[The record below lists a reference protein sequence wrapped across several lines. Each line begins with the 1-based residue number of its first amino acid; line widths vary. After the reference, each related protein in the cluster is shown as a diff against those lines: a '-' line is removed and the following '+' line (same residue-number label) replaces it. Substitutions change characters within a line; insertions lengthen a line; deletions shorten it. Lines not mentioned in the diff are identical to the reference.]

1 MEPQRPRSER
11 EATCERDVRAQLFSV
26 GGAVVFALCLLLTV
40 LTVIAFLSSGQ
51 TMVQQLIAVMLC
63 GASWLYLLSSM
74 TERLRLEDH
83 SVIYSSSLGRTYR
96 VALEDLEEMLLV
108 HQGFN
113 LERGIETIEFRKSG
127 EESGERISLG
137 PCWHRHDLESFLH
150 SVEEALNNPELLEEV
165 R

>member
-11 EATCERDVRAQLFSV
+11 ELICERDIRAQIFSV
-26 GGAVVFALCLLLTV
+26 GGAVVLALCLV
-40 LTVIAFLSSGQ
+40 LTALTAIALMSPGQ
-51 TMVQQLIAVMLC
+51 ALVQQLIAVMLC

-74 TERLRLEDH
+74 TERLQIEDH
-83 SVIYSSSLGRTYR
+83 MVIYSSALGRTYR
-96 VALEDLEEMLLV
+96 IPLEDLDEMLLV

-127 EESGERISLG
+127 MEEHERISLG
-137 PCWHRHDLESFLH
+137 PCWQRHHLEAFLH
-150 SVEEALNNPELLEEV
+150 SVEEALNESDLLEEV